1 MLLAPLDGEAL
12 RYVGAEKPVAAGGE
26 LGERIVAERSAPASR
41 YRICNDDRA
50 VGARLGGLLARSGSD
65 EFLQFH
71 FDGSAGQSFGA
82 FLPTGVEFV
91 LDGEANDYV
100 GKSLSGGRIVIR
112 PPADDTGD
120 PCLAGNTVLYG
131 ATGGELFSR
140 ARRASASPSATR
152 VRRRSSRASAAT
164 PAST

>member
-1 MLLAPLDGEAL
+1 AGQLELAGLLEPLHGDAL
-12 RYVGAEKPVAAGGE
+12 RYVGAEGPVAAGGE
-26 LGERIVAERSAPASR
+26 LGERIAAERAAPASLYEIR
-41 YRICNDDRA
+41 NDDRT
-50 VGARLGGLLARSGSD
+50 VGARLGGTLARLGSD
-65 EFLQFH
+65 EPLQVRFE
-71 FDGSAGQSFGA
+71 GTAGQSFGA

-131 ATGGELFSR
+131 ATAGELF
-140 ARRASASPSATR
+140 
-152 VRRRSSRASAAT
+152 
-164 PAST
+164 